1 MEEFYTLNTDST
13 GNVCPHA
20 FVCLFGFF
28 FLEKLQ
34 RLRLI
39 GNRTSCRPIRIG
51 NHMISIAIWNK

>member
-1 MEEFYTLNTDST
+1 MEEFYTLDTDST
-13 GNVCPHA
+13 GKFVHIHL
-20 FVCLFGFF
+20 FVCLVF